1 MSFSD
6 SSKVNWKN
14 IKLWKNIT
22 IGLVFLWLIGGIY
35 LFIKPDHKQFWSIG
49 ELGDYFGGGL
59 GGLAIVMII
68 ITTMLQA
75 DQLEMQ
81 TKKIESQ
88 SSELKESGV
97 LRSYELFKP
106 ELEGLS
112 VRIVSK
118 LMKSSLI
125 ETTDNFNELYE
136 KYKYDK
142 TVFLREIKKII
153 DINNKKILGKDE
165 ELNTAISD
173 YKTLCRKLEISLED
187 ASPED
192 DFSKAMRS
200 TEIFKCYKELKDLPS
215 PPN

>member
-35 LFIKPDHKQFWSIG
+35 LFIKPEHKQFWSIG

-75 DQLEMQ
+75 DQLDMQ
-81 TKKIESQ
+81 TKQLESQ

-118 LMKSSLI
+118 LIKSSLI
-125 ETTDNFNELYE
+125 ETTDNFNDLYE

-153 DINNKKILGKDE
+153 DINNKKILGKDK

>member
-35 LFIKPDHKQFWSIG
+35 LFIKPEHKQFWSIG

-75 DQLEMQ
+75 DQLDMQ
-81 TKKIESQ
+81 TKQLESQ

-118 LMKSSLI
+118 LIKSSLI
-125 ETTDNFNELYE
+125 ETKNDFDGLYE
-136 KYKYDK
+136 KYRYDK
-142 TVFLREIKKII
+142 TVFLREIKKTIR
-153 DINNKKILGKDE
+153 INNKISGIDK
-165 ELNTAISD
+165 ELDKAISD
-173 YKTLCRKLEISLED
+173 YKNFCRKLDQSLED
-187 ASPED
+187 TDAED

-200 TEIFKCYKELKDLPS
+200 TEIFQCYNALKRVE
-215 PPN
+215 

>member
-75 DQLEMQ
+75 DQLDMQ

-118 LMKSSLI
+118 LIKSSLI
-125 ETTDNFNELYE
+125 ETTDNFNDLYE

-153 DINNKKILGKDE
+153 DINNKKILGKDK

-192 DFSKAMRS
+192 DFSKAMRA

>member
-1 MSFSD
+1 MSSSD

-75 DQLEMQ
+75 DQLDMQ

-118 LMKSSLI
+118 LIKSSLI
-125 ETTDNFNELYE
+125 ETTDNFNDLYE

-153 DINNKKILGKDE
+153 NINNKKILGKDK

-200 TEIFKCYKELKDLPS
+200 TEIFKCYNALKQL
-215 PPN
+215 